1 MKLYLL
7 FLLVAA
13 ATVASPGPGVML
25 SLNNALRLGWR
36 GSLPGIAG
44 VAAGAAVVAG
54 VSATSLGLLLA
65 QSALAFTVIKLLGAA
80 YLVWLGL
87 KLWRA
92 PAHDWTDQAQVP
104 MQSPRRRFIEGL
116 TLQFTNPKAIVFFLS
131 ILPQF
136 VDPMRA
142 AVPQLVLLVLSYA
155 SLVMVIHSVYAW
167 AAQSVRQFL
176 ASARGRRWFQR
187 GSGLVFIGFGLA
199 LVRAS
204 R

>member
-1 MKLYLL
+1 MKLYFL

-54 VSATSLGLLLA
+54 LSATSLGLLLA
-65 QSALAFTVIKLLGAA
+65 QSALAFTVIQLLGAA
-80 YLVWLGL
+80 YLVWLGI

-92 PAHDWTDQAQVP
+92 PAQDWADEVQTPVL
-104 MQSPRRRFIEGL
+104 SPRRRFLEGL
-116 TLQFTNPKAIVFFLS
+116 MLQFTNPKAIVFFLS

-136 VDPMRA
+136 VDPA
-142 AVPQLVLLVLSYA
+142 HEAGPQLLLLVLSYA
-155 SLVMVIHSVYAW
+155 TLVLIIHSVYAW
-167 AAQSVRQFL
+167 GAQAVRQFL
-176 ASARGRRWFQR
+176 GSARGRRWFQR

-199 LVRAS
+199 LARAS

>member
-54 VSATSLGLLLA
+54 ISATSLGLLLA

-80 YLVWLGL
+80 YLVWLGF

-92 PAHDWTDQAQVP
+92 PTHGWTDTAQAPV
-104 MQSPRRRFIEGL
+104 QSPRRRFLEGL
-116 TLQFTNPKAIVFFLS
+116 TLQFTNPKAIIFFLS

-136 VDPMRA
+136 VDPARA
-142 AVPQLVLLVLSYA
+142 AGPQLLLLVLSYA
-155 SLVMVIHSVYAW
+155 SLVMIIHSLYAW

-176 ASARGRRWFQR
+176 GSANGRRWFQR

-199 LVRAS
+199 LVRAG

>member
-54 VSATSLGLLLA
+54 LSATSLGLLLA
-65 QSALAFTVIKLLGAA
+65 QSALAFTLIQLLGAA
-80 YLVWLGL
+80 YLVWLGI

-92 PAHDWTDQAQVP
+92 PAQDWADEAQAPVL
-104 MQSPRRRFIEGL
+104 SPRRRFLEGL
-116 TLQFTNPKAIVFFLS
+116 MLQFTNPKAIVFFLS

-136 VDPMRA
+136 MDPAHA
-142 AVPQLVLLVLSYA
+142 AAPQLLLLVLSYA
-155 SLVMVIHSVYAW
+155 VLVLLIHSAYAW
-167 AAQSVRQFL
+167 GAQSVRQFL
-176 ASARGRRWFQR
+176 GSARGRRWFQR

-199 LVRAS
+199 LARAS

>member
-7 FLLVAA
+7 FLLVAT

-54 VSATSLGLLLA
+54 LSATSLGLLLA
-65 QSALAFTVIKLLGAA
+65 QSPLAFTVIKLLGAA
-80 YLVWLGL
+80 YLVWLGI

-92 PAHDWTDQAQVP
+92 PAQDWADEAGAPVL
-104 MQSPRRRFIEGL
+104 SPRRRFLEGL
-116 TLQFTNPKAIVFFLS
+116 MLQFTNPKAIVFFLS

-136 VDPMRA
+136 VDSAHA
-142 AVPQLVLLVLSYA
+142 AGPQLLLLVLSYA
-155 SLVMVIHSVYAW
+155 GLVLVIHSLYAW

-176 ASARGRRWFQR
+176 GSARGRRWFQR
-187 GSGLVFIGFGLA
+187 GSGMVFIGFGLMLA
-199 LVRAS
+199 RSS

>member
-54 VSATSLGLLLA
+54 ISATSLGLLLA
-65 QSALAFTVIKLLGAA
+65 QSALAFTAIKLLGAA
-80 YLVWLGL
+80 YLVWLGV

-92 PAHDWTDQAQVP
+92 PAQDWADAAHAP
-104 MQSPRRRFIEGL
+104 ALSPRRRFLEGL
-116 TLQFTNPKAIVFFLS
+116 TLQFTNPKAIIFFLS

-136 VDPMRA
+136 VDPARG

-155 SLVMVIHSVYAW
+155 SLVMIIHSLYAW

-176 ASARGRRWFQR
+176 SSAGGRRWFQR

-199 LVRAS
+199 LVRAG